1 MSNANLNAKAARAMK
16 KMEEEMAAYEPPAY
30 LRNAIMRNM
39 ARTPAQY
46 AANQARALAARAA
59 VLAKACPE
67 GQTYNR
73 SLKACRDKK
82 KPGRPAGAGKSRR
95 SSRRRSTRRRSTRRN

>member
-1 MSNANLNAKAARAMK
+1 MSNLSADF
-16 KMEEEMAAYEPPAY
+16 
-30 LRNAIMRNM
+30 RNAVMRNIAKSM
-39 ARTPAQY
+39 AKTPAQA

-95 SSRRRSTRRRSTRRN
+95 STRRSTRRRSTRRN